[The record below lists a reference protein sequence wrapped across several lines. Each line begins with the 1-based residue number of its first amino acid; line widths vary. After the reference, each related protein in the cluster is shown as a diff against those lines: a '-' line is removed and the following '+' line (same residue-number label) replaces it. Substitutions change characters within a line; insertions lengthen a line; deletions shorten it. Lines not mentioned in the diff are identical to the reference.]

1 MRQTVRID
9 EIHVSEPKLYQRNDL
24 LLITI
29 INSFELIKKIMKGK
43 IMDNI
48 EELYN
53 KVTADETLQAK
64 FNEITKNGEKE
75 DPEALVK
82 KLQSFAKEAGYEV
95 TTDEIKTFFKD
106 LSEKQSGP
114 LSDAELDMVAGGK
127 SMGLIISLGS
137 LGVGC
142 AFLSVAAEISRSGCG
157 NVLSQDVT
165 VK

>member
-53 KVTADETLQAK
+53 KVAADETLQAK
-64 FNEITKNGEKE
+64 FNEIIKNEQKE
-75 DPEALVK
+75 ASAELIK
-82 KLQSFAKEAGYEV
+82 KLQLFAKEAGYEV
-95 TTDEIKTFFKD
+95 TADDIKKFFED

-127 SMGLIISLGS
+127 SAHGIINVITSVASLGIM
-137 LGVGC
+137 C
-142 AFLSVAAEISRSGCG
+142 AISSGMTGDGCG
-157 NVLSQDVT
+157 KLFE
-165 VK
+165 